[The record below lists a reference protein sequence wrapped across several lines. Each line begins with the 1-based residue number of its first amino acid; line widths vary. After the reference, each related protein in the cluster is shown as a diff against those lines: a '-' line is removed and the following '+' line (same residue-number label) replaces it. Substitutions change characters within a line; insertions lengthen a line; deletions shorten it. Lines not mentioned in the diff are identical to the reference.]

1 MKRETLERARQIIK
15 SIEIC
20 GDVTA
25 GCEGCLYYNVSTQD
39 CMGSGQELKRLA
51 VGILAE
57 IIQEDARA

>member
-1 MKRETLERARQIIK
+1 MKRETLERARQIIR

-39 CMGSGQELKRLA
+39 CMGSWRELERQA
-51 VGILAE
+51 VGILAK
-57 IIQEDARA
+57 IIQEEARE